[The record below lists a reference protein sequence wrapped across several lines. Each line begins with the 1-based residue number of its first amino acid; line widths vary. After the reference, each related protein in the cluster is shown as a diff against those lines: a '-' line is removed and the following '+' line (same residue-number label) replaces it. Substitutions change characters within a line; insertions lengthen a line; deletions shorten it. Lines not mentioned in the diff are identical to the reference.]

1 MNVSKSWNVTFEWA
15 GVKAANDSQA
25 SKQVLI
31 VPSRRA
37 ALALYGSTQKEAARD
52 LAAFFASQEVLD
64 QALEEVVNQHL
75 DLTDWTIDA
84 A

>member
-1 MNVSKSWNVTFEWA
+1 MNVSKSWNVMFEWA
-15 GVKAANDSQA
+15 GVKAANDSQV

-31 VPSRRA
+31 VPLRRA
-37 ALALYGSTQKEAARD
+37 ALALYGSNQKEAARD
-52 LAAFFASQEVLD
+52 LAAFLASQEDLD
-64 QALEEVVNQHL
+64 QALEEVVNQHF

>member
-1 MNVSKSWNVTFEWA
+1 MNISKSWNVTFDWA
-15 GVKAANDSQA
+15 GVKAANDSQV

-31 VPSRRA
+31 VPLRG
-37 ALALYGSTQKEAARD
+37 ALALYGSDQKEAARD
-52 LAAFFASQEVLD
+52 LVALLASQEVPH
-64 QALEEVVNQHL
+64 QALEEVVNQHF